1 MKLTHVLRRIA
12 GAAAAAVALG
22 LLTFTTAPSA
32 SAATGTSAATLAA
45 ANVGKTAGTCANTP
59 TYNSLGGSQF
69 EHSCAGGYSGGPEYW
84 CADFVQWVWG
94 NSGFYTGGLTA
105 AAASFQTY
113 GQNNGTLH
121 TSASYSPQPGDAV
134 VYGSVHD
141 TEIHHVGIV
150 TAVNSDGSITTANGD
165 WNGTPGAGSMAEY
178 AVSSKVV
185 SVTISASEKA
195 VGKQPSNVDPADGYY
210 IVGYTTPT
218 TSGSGDNP
226 LPGNPYGPRAVCGTG
241 FGVIDSHDL
250 GGATVF
256 LLYNAS
262 SGSNCVVTLAAN
274 PAGAVAMNATL
285 SVQGGASLGNPGSF
299 TYYAGPV
306 TLPAAG
312 ACVKWGGSFKST
324 SWTSAWSHC
333 G

>member
-121 TSASYSPQPGDAV
+121 TSASYSPQP
-134 VYGSVHD
+134 
-141 TEIHHVGIV
+141 V
-150 TAVNSDGSITTANGD
+150 TRWCTAASTTPRS
-165 WNGTPGAGSMAEY
+165 TM
-178 AVSSKVV
+178 
-185 SVTISASEKA
+185 SAS
-195 VGKQPSNVDPADGYY
+195 
-210 IVGYTTPT
+210 
-218 TSGSGDNP
+218 
-226 LPGNPYGPRAVCGTG
+226 
-241 FGVIDSHDL
+241 
-250 GGATVF
+250 
-256 LLYNAS
+256 
-262 SGSNCVVTLAAN
+262 
-274 PAGAVAMNATL
+274 
-285 SVQGGASLGNPGSF
+285 
-299 TYYAGPV
+299 
-306 TLPAAG
+306 
-312 ACVKWGGSFKST
+312 
-324 SWTSAWSHC
+324 
-333 G
+333 